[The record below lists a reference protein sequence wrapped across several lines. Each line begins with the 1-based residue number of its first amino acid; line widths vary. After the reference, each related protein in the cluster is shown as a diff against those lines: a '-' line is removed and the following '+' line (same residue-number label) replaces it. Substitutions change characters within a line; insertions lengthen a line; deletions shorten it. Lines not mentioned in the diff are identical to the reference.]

1 MVKLFLWMEVITATP
16 VMNLLGSVDR
26 LFLGTFLFS
35 CRYNN
40 EYRIYVDILSYIA
53 IFLSVASDFDNYWTD

>member
-40 EYRIYVDILSYIA
+40 GYRIYVDILTYIA
-53 IFLSVASDFDNYWTD
+53 IFLSVASDFDNY